1 MTFTIN
7 KPTTDQDLIKGCLKG
22 DKRSQRN
29 LFEQFSPLMLAVC
42 RRYVKEVDVAESVM
56 LGGFMKVY
64 DKLET
69 FKSEGSFEGWIRR
82 IMVNESLTWIRKNKT
97 MYLEV
102 DIEKADKEV
111 DFDLISSK
119 LEAEDIMG
127 LVHKLPHGY
136 RTVFNLY
143 AIEGYTHKEIAKQLG
158 INVNTSKSQLSRARI
173 YLQKELANIEKELES
188 KIKGHGST

>member
-7 KPTTDQDLIKGCLKG
+7 KTQSEQDLIKGCLKG
-22 DKRSQRN
+22 DNRSQRN
-29 LFEQFSPLMLAVC
+29 LFERFSPLMLSVC
-42 RRYVKEVDVAESVM
+42 RRYVKETDMAESVM
-56 LGGFMKVY
+56 LEGFMKVY
-64 DKLET
+64 NKLDS

-119 LEAEDIMG
+119 LEAEDIID
-127 LVHKLPHGY
+127 LIHKLPHGY

-143 AIEGYTHKEIAKQLG
+143 AIEGYNHKEIAEQLG
-158 INVNTSKSQLSRARI
+158 INKNTSKSQLSRARA
-173 YLQKELANIEKELES
+173 YLQKELSTIENKLKSKLKEN
-188 KIKGHGST
+188 GST